1 MKKSLT
7 RILTLA
13 LVLAMMVGVMPAAL
27 ADELP
32 GAAVTL
38 APSETKLTLQNGVA
52 STQVLA
58 EVSAPTGY
66 TLNGIAW
73 SGATAGAVNNVA
85 TFSATA
91 AGTYTVSA
99 TASFVK
105 NAENKDETAPV
116 EGTKTASVE
125 ITVEAGTDPEK
136 VLVESV
142 SLPATVSVVKGGT
155 TNLEAVVLPENA
167 TDHSVTWISGNET
180 IATVADGVVS
190 GISAGETTIT
200 ATANDGSGKF
210 ATCIVKVTDKYTLEA
225 DNMSLAVGETKT
237 LSVTVKDV
245 TTGQLLV
252 NPSVQ
257 AEVVTGKEFVEQTG
271 LTFKGKKAGTVTVNL
286 TYSDGTN
293 TATGTA
299 TITVSDGLISCD
311 NQSVAASD
319 YGKTVTLSPRYGA
332 SGSTLTDITFTF
344 ERVGSTGTV
353 IDNKNGTATVACTG
367 AGLVQVKITAK
378 SGTDVVGT
386 KTVYVSF
393 YKDVDIEV
401 TMKGGIK
408 SFAFNDASALNGG
421 TALQT
426 LMRQSL
432 NTTTMTSADVAFSK
446 TSTANVGR
454 LVLPRGSLT
463 SSTPLNSLGSVQFEV
478 TGSLDDEWTF
488 GYTFLDDGTG
498 LTLGKGTV
506 TIHFSASAGD
516 ITYTTDYSTPIT
528 FDEDDFE
535 DFWNAYYTAA
545 SNTLSYVQFGV
556 STTAPRYGTL
566 YTTSSKGTKVTSTMK
581 FQPNYRNASGY
592 SDLDAVY
599 YVPSTSYTSAY
610 SVEIPFTAYGG
621 TATKNDTLSGTV
633 VINLNNATTTI
644 TSRGVVFGSGTTS
657 IADMMASDYKSETNM
672 DLSYVTFALPYV
684 EDGRLF
690 YDYTG
695 ILNSSRVDS
704 KDKFYVSAGRNELDL
719 EKVTFI
725 PAAGKTGKVT
735 LSYTGYDKN
744 GNNPYSGK
752 IVLTVTAKTKSVTFT
767 DVTTT
772 YSWAADSIDFLY
784 YEDVVNGTSSTK
796 FGPSA
801 SITRGDF
808 MIMLYRAFLE
818 SDYKN
823 HNVTSNFADV
833 TKGTTTYSQETYQAV
848 GVAKYLGIAK
858 GDGTKFNPK
867 SSITREEAMTLI
879 YRTLETVK
887 LDLEYTTS
895 KTTSS
900 FTDYSSVSSYA
911 RDSISYLIR
920 HGIVIGSN
928 NKISPKS
935 NITRAEMAV
944 ILHRVLTY

>member
-1 MKKSLT
+1 
-7 RILTLA
+7 
-13 LVLAMMVGVMPAAL
+13 MVFGVMPAAL
-27 ADELP
+27 ADE
-32 GAAVTL
+32 
-38 APSETKLTLQNGVA
+38 
-52 STQVLA
+52 
-58 EVSAPTGY
+58 
-66 TLNGIAW
+66 
-73 SGATAGAVNNVA
+73 
-85 TFSATA
+85 
-91 AGTYTVSA
+91 TV
-99 TASFVK
+99 
-105 NAENKDETAPV
+105 
-116 EGTKTASVE
+116 TASV
-125 ITVEAGTDPEK
+125 TAPQSVKAGDT
-136 VLVESV
+136 LSMSV
-142 SLPATVSVVKGGT
+142 NVSGLPA
-155 TNLEAVVLPENA
+155 NA
-167 TDHSVTWISGNET
+167 DMTYQW
-180 IATVADGVVS
+180 
-190 GISAGETTIT
+190 
-200 ATANDGSGKF
+200 
-210 ATCIVKVTDKYTLEA
+210 
-225 DNMSLAVGETKT
+225 
-237 LSVTVKDV
+237 
-245 TTGQLLV
+245 TGD
-252 NPSVQ
+252 
-257 AEVVTGKEFVEQTG
+257 VTGKEKSISWPVPADTTAESLDGTVIISYSYRPESSDPADPENPGTDTDPVTGTVEASYHVQVEQVTVAYKAQISPQTLEMNVGGEDQLLVVTVTDQKDQPVSAKEITWSSDDENVATVTRGSVKAVAAGTAKITAHVVFPDGSEQDLYCDVKVSNTYTISADDITVFVGETADIVPTVKDAAGQVVTNASVGSSIKSGGDYITLEG
-271 LTFKGKKAGTVTVNL
+271 LTVKGVKTGVAYVTLSYQPAGESNPATKEVKVTVTDGGIVCDNYSAPASYTNTHTLTPSYGKNGTYLKDVSFTYSAVGAGKVDANGTVTCSGAGL
-286 TYSDGTN
+286 TTV
-293 TATGTA
+293 
-299 TITVSDGLISCD
+299 TITAL
-311 NQSVAASD
+311 
-319 YGKTVTLSPRYGA
+319 
-332 SGSTLTDITFTF
+332 
-344 ERVGSTGTV
+344 
-353 IDNKNGTATVACTG
+353 IDNKSV
-367 AGLVQVKITAK
+367 
-378 SGTDVVGT
+378 DT

-393 YKDVDIEV
+393 YADQDIEV
-401 TMKGGIK
+401 TMKNGLNSFTFGSTTALTNGKALSSQMLTTLNDNTAVGLFQYGVLFDTLGTSTTAATLTIPTGTSSGSNPTKKIAVLSDLSNVTLTVNSKSSSK
-408 SFAFNDASALNGG
+408 SF
-421 TALQT
+421 
-426 LMRQSL
+426 
-432 NTTTMTSADVAFSK
+432 
-446 TSTANVGR
+446 
-454 LVLPRGSLT
+454 
-463 SSTPLNSLGSVQFEV
+463 
-478 TGSLDDEWTF
+478 TF
-488 GYTFLDDGTG
+488 GYTFRNGIGTG
-498 LTLGKGTV
+498 DVILGAGTV
-506 TIHFSASAGD
+506 TVNIGQSGGD
-516 ITYTTDYSTPIT
+516 IVYETDYSTPIT

-556 STTAPRYGTL
+556 DSTTPKYGTL

-581 FQPNYRNASGY
+581 FQPNYRSSSSY
-592 SDLDAVY
+592 YDLDAVY

-621 TATKNDTLSGTV
+621 TTTASYTLSGTV
-633 VINLNNATTTI
+633 VIDLNNATTTI
-644 TSRGVVFGSGTTS
+644 TSRGVVLGSGTTS
-657 IADMMASDYKSETNM
+657 IADMMVSDYKSKTNM
-672 DLSYVTFALPYV
+672 DLSYVTFTLPDV

-690 YDYTG
+690 YNYSS
-695 ILNSSRVDS
+695 ILNSTRVAKTDA
-704 KDKFYVSAGRNELDL
+704 FYVSPTTSQLSLD
-719 EKVTFI
+719 KVAFI

-744 GNNPYSGK
+744 GKNPYSGK

-823 HNVTSNFADV
+823 YNVTSNFADV

-879 YRTLETVK
+879 YRTLEAVK